1 MLNVSRPMRRVAH
14 RLRERPRHGEL
25 SRQTLVLVAFGT
37 LLALGLLASAGYFI
51 SKQRPAPVLA
61 AANDDE
67 IYTGSILYMPDEGK
81 FCRQILFDNLTG
93 LLSDNGKVDCDR
105 AAYRGTDGT
114 PKRWSSARVQVIS
127 SGFRDR

>member
-1 MLNVSRPMRRVAH
+1 MLNLSQPMTRHVSRLPQ
-14 RLRERPRHGEL
+14 RPRQAEV
-25 SRQTLVLVAFGT
+25 SRQTLIVVAFGT
-37 LLALGLLASAGYFI
+37 LFALALAASAGYVI

-67 IYTGSILYMPDEGK
+67 IYTGSILYRPDEGK
-81 FCRQILFDNLTG
+81 FCHQILFDNLTG

-105 AAYRGTDGT
+105 ATYQGTDGS
-114 PKRWSSARVQVIS
+114 PKRWSFARVRDIS